1 MNFVEAAIFL
11 LFLASVSVPIANRF
25 QIPHEIFLVI
35 GSCIISL
42 IPGSPFIQLQPTVV
56 FQLFLPP
63 ILFYSA
69 YFASWQDLK
78 FNRRPILLLAFGL
91 TIFTSFVVAGA
102 AVLFIPGFTWL
113 EGLLLGSIVS
123 PTDASSAISIIK
135 RIGAPRRLLTLLAGE
150 SLINDAAALILFR
163 FTLSALIVGTFSV
176 SGAIIQFFIMSI
188 GGVALGLALGYI
200 AVKLLQ
206 WIKAMQAEVT
216 ISFITAFSCFLIA
229 ERLGLSGVI
238 ATVVCGL
245 YFGLQIPSVGSSTT
259 RVNAKS
265 NWNTLIFI
273 INGFIFTIIGL
284 ELPFILQH
292 IKEYSVPTLIFYGA
306 IISLVIIVT
315 RIVWMFPAAYLP
327 RLFFRKIVQRDPM
340 PPWQFLVVL
349 GWAGMRG
356 IISLAAALSIPITL
370 TSTGESLHRDLILFL
385 TYCVIVATLLL
396 PTFTLPLLLR
406 SFKLKDDSDEL
417 LKEEVM
423 TRINLIE
430 KVMAHITKVAEKEN
444 IPCEIFN
451 DFYKQIERR
460 RRTIESQL
468 TETPYST
475 LSKEYYVIKRLAL
488 LATRK
493 ERNILLELRKMGKIH
508 DDTFHLLLDEV
519 DLEEVRIRSVR
530 F

>member
-1 MNFVEAAIFL
+1 MNFVEAAIL
-11 LFLASVSVPIANRF
+11 MLFLASISVPIANRF
-25 QIPHEIFLVI
+25 RIPHEIFLVI

-42 IPGSPFIQLQPTVV
+42 FPGSPFIQLNPVVV

-69 YFASWQDLK
+69 YFTSWQDLK

-91 TIFTSFVVAGA
+91 TIVTSLVVAA
-102 AVLFIPGFTWL
+102 TAVLFIPGFTWL
-113 EGLLLGSIVS
+113 EGLLLGAIVS

-135 RIGAPRRLLTLLAGE
+135 RIGGPRRLLTLLAGE

-163 FTLSALIVGTFSV
+163 FTLTALIVGSFSV
-176 SGAIIQFFIMSI
+176 SGAIVQFFIMSI
-188 GGVALGLALGYI
+188 GGAALGLAIGYV
-200 AVKLLQ
+200 AVTLLR
-206 WIKAMQAEVT
+206 WIKALQAEVT
-216 ISFITAFSCFLIA
+216 ITFITAFSCFLIA
-229 ERLGLSGVI
+229 ERVGLSGVI

-245 YFGLQIPSVGSSTT
+245 YFGRQIPSVGSSTT
-259 RVNAKS
+259 RVHAKS

-273 INGFIFTIIGL
+273 INGFIFTLIGL
-284 ELPFILQH
+284 ELPYILQH
-292 IKEYSVPTLIFYGA
+292 IKEYSVSSLLFYGV
-306 IISLVIIVT
+306 IISMVIIVT
-315 RIVWMFPAAYLP
+315 RIAWVFPAAYLP
-327 RLFFRKIVQRDPM
+327 RVFFPKIIKNDPM

-356 IISLAAALSIPITL
+356 IISLAAALSIPFGIT
-370 TSTGESLHRDLILFL
+370 SVNLHRDLILFL

-396 PTFTLPLLLR
+396 PTFTLPFLMR
-406 SFKLKDDSDEL
+406 FFKLKDDSEEL

-430 KVMAHITKVAEKEN
+430 KVMIHITNVAQKEN
-444 IPCEIFN
+444 IPCEILTEFH
-451 DFYKQIERR
+451 KQIERR

-475 LSKEYYVIKRLAL
+475 LSREYYSIKRLAL
-488 LATRK
+488 AATRK
-493 ERNILLELRKMGKIH
+493 ERNILLELRKKGKIH
-508 DDTFHLLLDEV
+508 DETFHLLLDEV
-519 DLEEVRIRSVR
+519 DLEEFRTRSVR